1 MAWRTGHL
9 MGGALYRVVAPVR
22 RPEIVVFLPAAAL
35 AAFWGWGE
43 GGLVVTALVVPLVHA
58 LAGLLAP
65 EGRAPAAPAAVDPI
79 TGLTTRAGLV
89 AALERVLA
97 QARGQGRQT
106 ACLVLHLDGAEGF
119 ADRHGRAAAAAIL
132 RRTGE
137 RLEAALREGDIV
149 ARLDGG
155 SYAVALMPIRR
166 LDLEAMLQI
175 AARLQEAVAVPLAV
189 DGATVHTAAATGF
202 CTAAQV
208 PEVSA
213 VALLDAAE
221 AAAEEARRSG
231 SGAVR
236 AYSPEMHRAEASR
249 HALRSEIEAALD
261 TGAIRAFFQPQLSTD
276 TGAISGMEALV
287 RWLHPERGVLAPAE
301 FLADLHAAGL
311 SDRLGEVMLYN
322 ALSALRGWDRAG
334 VGVPTVSVNLSPEEL
349 HNPRL
354 ADKIGWELDRF
365 EVAPA
370 RLTIEVL
377 ESVVAEAG
385 DNVVERNINALAA
398 LGCAIDLDDFGTG
411 HAAIGNI
418 RRFAINRIKIDRSF
432 VTRVDCDRDQ
442 QKLAAAILSMA
453 ERLDLQTLAEGIETL
468 AEHAMMAQLGCG
480 HVQGFSIARPMSFED
495 TLLWAERHRAKLAR
509 TPRIGSQ
516 PG

>member
-1 MAWRTGHL
+1 MAWRTGSL
-9 MGGALYRVVAPVR
+9 IRGALYRVVAPVR

-43 GGLVVTALVVPLVHA
+43 GGLVVTALTVPLLHA

-65 EGRAPAAPAAVDPI
+65 GRRAAAVPAASDPI
-79 TGLTTRAGLV
+79 TGLTMRAGVV
-89 AALERVLA
+89 AALERALDRA
-97 QARGQGRQT
+97 GGQGRQT
-106 ACLVLHLDGAEGF
+106 GCLVLHLDGAEGF
-119 ADRHGRAAAAAIL
+119 ADRHGRTAAGAIL

-137 RLEAALREGDIV
+137 RLAAALREGDCV

-155 SYAVALMPIRR
+155 TFAVAVMPVRR

-189 DGATVHTAAATGF
+189 DGATVHTAAAVGF
-202 CTAAQV
+202 CTAAQL
-208 PEVSA
+208 PGGGGA
-213 VALLDAAE
+213 ALLDAAE
-221 AAAEEARRSG
+221 AAAAEARRNG

-236 AYSPEMHRAEASR
+236 AFSPDLHHAEASR
-249 HALRSEIEAALD
+249 HALRGEIEAALD

-334 VGVPTVSVNLSPEEL
+334 VGVPSVSVNLSPEEL
-349 HNPRL
+349 RNPRL

-365 EVAPA
+365 EVAPG
-370 RLTIEVL
+370 RLTVEVL
-377 ESVVAEAG
+377 ESVVAGAG
-385 DNVVERNINALAA
+385 DDVVLRNVNALAA
-398 LGCAIDLDDFGTG
+398 LGCGIDLDDFGTG

-418 RRFAINRIKIDRSF
+418 RRFAINRLKIDRSF
-432 VTRVDCDRDQ
+432 VSRVDCDRDQ
-442 QKLAAAILSMA
+442 QKVVAAILSMA
-453 ERLDLQTLAEGIETL
+453 ERLDLQTLAEGVETL
-468 AEHAMMAQLGCG
+468 AEHAMVAQLGCG

-495 TLLWAERHRAKLAR
+495 TLLWAERHRAKLTR